1 MHRCQVCNGAGWIA
15 ETPCE
20 FCLPHGCVAGTGW
33 LYDDGNPVAITET
46 PEYVENVVAITCPHC
61 EYRNVFYGFPKN
73 SAFRCRS
80 CDRRIEPR

>member
-1 MHRCQVCNGAGWIA
+1 MQRCTGCDGTGWIGDD
-15 ETPCE
+15 PCE
-20 FCLPHGCVAGTGW
+20 FCTPHGDVGGSGW
-33 LYDDGNPVAITET
+33 LYDDGNPVTITET
-46 PEYVENVVAITCPHC
+46 PEYVENVLVITCPHC